1 MTSEATEATEIGKE
15 EIEHLRRVEY
25 AHLKPRSAHWQIAI
39 LSKFLKYYGNHIV
52 EQMLIAWPQDRRTR
66 VDWLSPE
73 EAVRVVDA
81 AQGIERIVVHL
92 ELRLGLRR
100 IEVLRLTVKDVREQ
114 ILDVHGKERGRGKW
128 RTLAWAPDTKAELEH
143 YPPLREEMI
152 AQARRK
158 NRRVEEPEAF
168 LIYRKGGKL
177 LGYERTGVDNMVH
190 AVARRAGITR
200 PIGNHTLRRTCSR
213 LMHYAG
219 VPLVDIAEAFGHS
232 DVKTTMRYL
241 GLTIDDLSKA
251 QERTLSYLDRV
262 RNGMMSSPVK
272 VEPLIRVRD

>member
-1 MTSEATEATEIGKE
+1 
-15 EIEHLRRVEY
+15 
-25 AHLKPRSAHWQIAI
+25 
-39 LSKFLKYYGNHIV
+39 
-52 EQMLIAWPQDRRTR
+52 MLIAWPQDRRTR

-73 EAVRVVDA
+73 EAVRVMDA

-100 IEVLRLTVKDVREQ
+100 IEVLRLSVKDVREQ
-114 ILDVHGKERGRGKW
+114 ILDVHGKGRGGGKW

-143 YPPLREEMI
+143 YLSLREEMI
-152 AQARRK
+152 AQARQK
-158 NRRVEEPEAF
+158 NRRAEEPEAF

-177 LGYERTGVDNMVH
+177 YGYERTGVDNMVH

-200 PIGNHTLRRTCSR
+200 PIGNHTLRRTCGR